1 MNPELEQ
8 AILKSSGSNQIKD
21 IQLIQKLWS
30 GYGSLN
36 RIILNDKTAIL
47 KLIKFPESATHPR
60 GWNNDLSHLR
70 KEKSYQVE
78 MNWYENHNELI
89 EHAYSPRLIA
99 KGSSDSGERWILLED
114 LQKKKFTPKYS
125 LSSIEIERCLKWLA
139 NFHSHYLGHDT
150 NGLWPIGTYWHLDT
164 RPDELKVLEDSELKK
179 AAPLIDQKL
188 NSAKYKTF
196 VHGDAK
202 LANFLFNDTQV
213 AAVDFQYIG
222 GGVGIKDVAYFL
234 SSVFDESELED
245 KEEECLNVYFQ
256 ELNNSEV
263 EKEWRDLYPWAW
275 CDFYRFLQGWA
286 PGHYKLN
293 SYSEKMK
300 NKVLSWI

>member
-8 AILKSSGSNQIKD
+8 AILKSTGCNQIKD

-70 KEKSYQVE
+70 KERSYQVE
-78 MNWYENHNELI
+78 MNWYENQNQLI
-89 EHAYSPRLIA
+89 EDAYSPRLIA
-99 KGSSDSGERWILLED
+99 KGSSETGERWILLED
-114 LQKKKFTPKYS
+114 LQEKEFFPKF
-125 LSSIEIERCLKWLA
+125 SIAKNDIVKCLKWLA
-139 NFHSHYLGHDT
+139 NFHSYYLGHDT

-234 SSVFDESELED
+234 SSVFDESELEN
-245 KEEECLNVYFQ
+245 KEEECLSVYFK
-256 ELNNSEV
+256 ELNNTDV